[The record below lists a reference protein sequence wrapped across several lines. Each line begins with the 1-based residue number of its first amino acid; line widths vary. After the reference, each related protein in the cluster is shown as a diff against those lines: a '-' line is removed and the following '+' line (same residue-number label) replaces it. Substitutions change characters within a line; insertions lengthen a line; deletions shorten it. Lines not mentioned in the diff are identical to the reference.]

1 MIYYRGYQTKVS
13 PVYGYNPE
21 VNTESDQSLPGH
33 VLQSRA
39 ENSQAFRYQEAFR
52 RHGYKYASLNP
63 VSTEEIP
70 LGGWIITNKY
80 QIQIPRFVFEVLSW
94 MRRGSA

>member
-1 MIYYRGYQTKVS
+1 M
-13 PVYGYNPE
+13 YGYNPE

-52 RHGYKYASLNP
+52 RHGYKYANLNP
-63 VSTEEIP
+63 VSTEQISLGEEIRADQ
-70 LGGWIITNKY
+70 KK
-80 QIQIPRFVFEVLSW
+80 F
-94 MRRGSA
+94 